1 MDENLEEFKKIALRF
16 LKERGLFNK
25 WKKYWHDKAENPG
38 NIGGLDGAN
47 VKNWYEKYHI
57 DRIFGQ
63 ENFTHYLEMRG
74 EYRGWYSISD
84 EFRSYV
90 RTFYQDKYKFFSNKL
105 ILNKEIFDKDTHTFI
120 KSTTNEEE

>member
-1 MDENLEEFKKIALRF
+1 MDEHFEEFKKIALRF

-25 WKKYWHDKAENPG
+25 WKKYWHDKAENHRK
-38 NIGGLDGAN
+38 IGGLDGTS
-47 VKNWYEKYHI
+47 VKNWFEKYHI

-63 ENFTHYLEMRG
+63 ENFTEYLQRYYG
-74 EYRGWYSISD
+74 YSVCCSISD

-90 RTFYQDKYKFFSNKL
+90 ITFYQDKYELFRKSL
-105 ILNKEIFDKDTHTFI
+105 LHKEIFDKDTHTFI

>member
-1 MDENLEEFKKIALRF
+1 MDEQFEEFKKIALRF

-25 WKKYWHDKAENPG
+25 WEKYWHDKAKYHRK
-38 NIGGLDGAN
+38 IGGLAGAN

-63 ENFTHYLEMRG
+63 ENFTLYLQVYYG
-74 EYRGWYSISD
+74 YRGYSISD

-90 RTFYQDKYKFFSNKL
+90 NTFYQGKYEFFRKSL
-105 ILNKEIFDKDTHTFI
+105 LHKEFFDKDTHTFI

>member
-38 NIGGLDGAN
+38 KIGGLAGAN

-63 ENFTHYLEMRG
+63 ENFTQYLQTYYG
-74 EYRGWYSISD
+74 YRGRQISD

-90 RTFYQDKYKFFSNKL
+90 ITFYQGKYEFFHKSL
-105 ILNKEIFDKDTHTFI
+105 LHKEIFDKDTHTFI